1 MTIARAWHLTL
12 VTSLQSLWRLSWC
25 QPVQPMPHIDAKLI
39 FSVIG
44 PLFLLLAAAQWWRGG
59 KLRPSGH
66 AWLRVGLIF
75 GAVAVWLW
83 WLART

>member
-1 MTIARAWHLTL
+1 MTL
-12 VTSLQSLWRLSWC
+12 VTSLQSLWRLSLR

-44 PLFLLLAAAQWWRGG
+44 PLFLLLAAAQWWHGG